1 MNSES
6 LSTRQVLEQDY
17 CHHDALVTL
26 QVWSNEKEIGIRVS
40 TLVILS
46 ARKPDTPSFSSS
58 GFGATA
64 AVSDDVTVC
73 AKESFLAAV
82 KVDNKLDDKC

>member
-6 LSTRQVLEQDY
+6 LSTRQVLVQDY

-26 QVWSNEKEIGIRVS
+26 QIWSNEKETGIRVS
-40 TLVILS
+40 TLVVLSNGNPTPHHLASAAVLLQRSVMMSQLVQKILS
-46 ARKPDTPSFSSS
+46 L
-58 GFGATA
+58 AT
-64 AVSDDVTVC
+64 
-73 AKESFLAAV
+73 V